1 MNVSKSGRSY
11 SLGKSLENDLRRL
24 IIDECIKSG
33 GDATFGYLPVTY
45 VSIASRFNVSANTV
59 SKIWKRFCYEGRKI
73 DLSPKGGDRSSK
85 ISEGDL
91 ELIEVLKKTHG
102 TIQLNELYSILQE
115 FGDCGEISL
124 SAISRAVKCRLL
136 SGKRYTRKRVT
147 SVAFERFTDEN
158 MMYTQLFINYLSSKD
173 PTRIKF
179 FDEAGV
185 KTPDVGTRLY
195 GNAPS
200 GERCIEIV
208 RRAETPNFTLN
219 LLISVNGPEYYNILD
234 GPTDTVRFWDFFWEA
249 SQAANEVTRRP
260 ALEVGDIVVM
270 DNLTVHHYEGGR
282 ILEEVFAEMG
292 IELLFTPTYSP
303 DLNPIELC
311 FNKIKTE
318 LNGHFSLDVHR
329 NLKLA
334 VAEAVERV
342 SALDTRKFY
351 HHTAY
356 LFPAVG

>member
-1 MNVSKSGRSY
+1 M
-11 SLGKSLENDLRRL
+11 SLR
-24 IIDECIKSG
+24 IQ
-33 GDATFGYLPVTY
+33 F
-45 VSIASRFNVSANTV
+45 
-59 SKIWKRFCYEGRKI
+59 
-73 DLSPKGGDRSSK
+73 PKGGDRSSK

-91 ELIEVLKKTHG
+91 ELVEVLKKTHG

-124 SAISRAVKCRLL
+124 PAISRAVKCRLL

-318 LNGHFSLDVHR
+318 LNGHYSLDVHR

-351 HHTAY
+351 HYTAY

>member
-1 MNVSKSGRSY
+1 MNVNKFGRSY
-11 SLGKSLENDLRRL
+11 SLGKSLDTDLRNL
-24 IIDECIKSG
+24 IIDECLKSG
-33 GDATFGYLPVTY
+33 GDAAFGYLPVTY

-59 SKIWKRFCYEGRKI
+59 SKIWKKFCNERRNI
-73 DLSPKGGDRSSK
+73 DPSPKGGDHSSK
-85 ISEGDL
+85 LSEGDL
-91 ELIEVLKKTHG
+91 ELLEILKKTHG
-102 TIQLNELYSILQE
+102 TIQLNELYSILEE
-115 FGDCGEISL
+115 FGDCRGVSF
-124 SAISRAVKCRLL
+124 SAISRTIKSRLL
-136 SGKRYTRKRVT
+136 SGERYTRKRVT
-147 SVAFERFTDEN
+147 NIAFERFTDEN

-173 PTRIKF
+173 PRKIKF

-200 GERCIEIV
+200 GKRCVEIV
-208 RRAETPNFTLN
+208 RKAEAPNFTLN

-234 GPTDTVRFWDFFWEA
+234 GPTDTVTFWDFFWEA
-249 SQAANEVTRRP
+249 SQAASEVTRRP

-270 DNLTVHHYEGGR
+270 DNLAVHHYEGGQ

-303 DLNPIELC
+303 DLNPVELC

-318 LNGHFSLDVHR
+318 LNGHYSPEVHR

-334 VAEAVERV
+334 VAEAVERL
-342 SALDTRKFY
+342 SAIDTTKFY

-356 LFPAVG
+356 LFPAFG